1 MPPKKS
7 LKNKFLKVS
16 KEEEVIIE
24 MTAEDVLVDRNKTLP
39 VDAYYEISEAER
51 KKIENDITTY
61 RAKTI
66 DNVDRVNDIMEIK
79 DLDIYIHR
87 DFLFNNDQDKPNALL
102 HAEFV
107 DGYYQLLQKKYP
119 QNLYFTTHFIQNYD
133 DDRKPIEKGSVD
145 EEEKKPI
152 GKKIVIEIEDG
163 NFDLFL
169 LFLNSNPKRRKTK
182 VDMMDKML
190 DMIAADEK
198 DRKVFFPVFVD
209 TNHFAVLVLDVK
221 FKALVYYDSILYGK
235 NKTTG
240 MTDNAEKYLYLVTDF
255 IKNYLKYKEFAGESK
270 VEAFLKDMEHRLI
283 QYDNSPQQK
292 NGYDCGVYTCA
303 LGYLISADKRIP
315 EPKKKGATFTK
326 KQVQNMR
333 LRIKESFVKGE
344 ITP

>member
-1 MPPKKS
+1 MPPKKKKKS
-7 LKNKFLKVS
+7 PKMAP
-16 KEEEVIIE
+16 KEEEEIVE
-24 MTAEDVLVDRNKTLP
+24 LSAEDVLVERNEKLPFDKTFY
-39 VDAYYEISEAER
+39 DIEKGEIE
-51 KKIENDITTY
+51 KIQNEITVFRASENDDPIMN
-61 RAKTI
+61 I
-66 DNVDRVNDIMEIK
+66 VDLELVFYKE
-79 DLDIYIHR
+79 
-87 DFLFNNDQDKPNALL
+87 FLFNKSQDNTDAQL

-107 DGYYQLLQKKYP
+107 NGYYQLLQKKYP
-119 QNLYFTTHFIQNYD
+119 DNLYFTTHFIESYD
-133 DDRKPIEKGSVD
+133 DERKTIEKG
-145 EEEKKPI
+145 
-152 GKKIVIEIEDG
+152 KIIDLMEADGSG
-163 NFDLFL
+163 NFEGLKTFL
-169 LFLNSNPKRRKTK
+169 YANPKRRKTK
-182 VDMMDKML
+182 VDMIDKML
-190 DMIAADEK
+190 NMIEADEK
-198 DRKVFFPVFVD
+198 DRKVFFPVYID

-240 MTDNAEKYLYLVTDF
+240 MTANAEKYLYLVTDF
-255 IKNYLKYKEFAGESK
+255 IKNYLKYKEFAGKSK